1 MPAPTA
7 TPPYPA
13 YPAYP
18 ASPRT
23 RHPRGGRRPV
33 PEEEAPASAEED
45 DQEPDPHAV
54 ERWSILEHTTRHLL
68 LEALAGAP
76 WEVPLREGHQEDEP
90 GPDHA
95 RELFGR
101 WEDQLR
107 RGQREAIADVW
118 RKVGR
123 FLVGLGTGADQ
134 GYGEATWR
142 RLYLTEVA
150 PGGTTPR
157 ATSTA
162 SSAWP
167 GPSASGGRAY
177 TRNRNRCPSW

>member
-1 MPAPTA
+1 M
-7 TPPYPA
+7 
-13 YPAYP
+13 
-18 ASPRT
+18 
-23 RHPRGGRRPV
+23 
-33 PEEEAPASAEED
+33 
-45 DQEPDPHAV
+45 

-95 RELFGR
+95 RSCFGR

-150 PGGTTPR
+150 PVGGLRRGRRVPLPR
-157 ATSTA
+157 
-162 SSAWP
+162 P
-167 GPSASGGRAY
+167 GRA
-177 TRNRNRCPSW
+177 RRRRAVELIRANRNRCPSW